1 MYYSDELVEE
11 VRRRNDI
18 VDVISGY
25 VKLKKSGSNYMG
37 LCPFHNE
44 KSPSFS
50 VSAHKQICHCFGC
63 GKGGNVFS
71 FVMEYEGYS
80 FPEAVSMLAQRVGM
94 ALPEQEMSEGAKRE
108 QSLRNKLFEIQKEAA
123 KYYYSLL
130 RTDSGNIGR
139 KYFEGRQLSKETMQS
154 FGLGFASPSGGLY
167 QYLRNQ
173 KYEDAILKESGLFT
187 MDEKH
192 GMRDKFWNRVIFP
205 IMDVNNRVIG
215 FGGRV
220 MGDGKPKYLNSPE
233 TKIFDKGR
241 NLYGL
246 NVARNSKCGHII
258 MCEGYMDV
266 ISMHQA
272 GFKQAVASLG
282 TAMTSGHASLL
293 KRYTKDILLI
303 YDSDEAGVKA
313 AIRAIDI
320 CKDSGLSSRVVNLNP
335 YKDPDEFIKNLGAE
349 EFQKR
354 LDNAEN
360 SVFFK
365 LRMDEKNYNMSDPDG
380 RTRFLEA
387 AAVYVSLMESEVE
400 RDTYIK
406 SIASKYMTDTEAF
419 RKTVART
426 AARNEGISEN
436 VRPRAGVAM
445 AKTKSEDGNSKAQR
459 LLLTY
464 LIDNPEIFEQVEKYV
479 DPECFQEGVNRKVAA
494 ALYEQLKVNKL
505 NPASIISMFEDE
517 ADHTAVSLLFNSRF
531 GEVESKSDK
540 EKYITDL
547 VVKIKTEYISHQGDL
562 GADPLKVAREQ
573 RALKEKLKNIRI
585 VLG

>member
-11 VRRRNDI
+11 VRRNNDI

-71 FVMEYEGYS
+71 FIMEYEGYS
-80 FPEAVSMLAQRVGM
+80 FPEAVSVLAQRVGI
-94 ALPEQEMSEGAKRE
+94 ALPEQEMSESAKKE
-108 QSLRNKLFEIQKEAA
+108 QSLRNRLFEIQKEAA

-130 RTDSGNIGR
+130 RSNVGENGMRYFQER
-139 KYFEGRQLSKETMQS
+139 KLDKDVMQS

-167 QYLRNQ
+167 TYLKQ
-173 KYEDAILKESGLFT
+173 KGYDDGILKESGLFT
-187 MDEKH
+187 IDERH

-233 TKIFDKGR
+233 TRIFDKGR

-320 CKDSGLSSRVVNLNP
+320 CKDSGLSSRVVDLKP
-335 YKDPDEFIKNLGAE
+335 YKDPDEFIKNLGPEA
-349 EFQKR
+349 FQKR
-354 LDNAEN
+354 LDEAEN

-365 LRMDEKNYNMSDPDG
+365 LSVEERNYNMSDPDG
-380 RTRFLEA
+380 RSRFLLEA
-387 AAVYVSLMESEVE
+387 ARYVSLMESEVE

-406 SIASKYMTDTEAF
+406 SIAAKYMIDPQAF
-419 RKTVART
+419 GKEVAKA
-426 AARNEGISEN
+426 AARNEGFSESIK
-436 VRPRAGVAM
+436 PRSGASTNK
-445 AKTKSEDGNSKAQR
+445 AKAEDGNSKAQR
-459 LLLTY
+459 HLLTY
-464 LIDNPEIFEQVEKYV
+464 IIDNPEIFEQVEKYIK
-479 DPECFQEGVNRKVAA
+479 PEYFQEGINQKVAT
-494 ALYEQLKVNKL
+494 ALFEQLRENKL
-505 NPASIISMFEDE
+505 NPAAIISMFEDE
-517 ADHTAVSLLFNSRF
+517 EEHAAVSLLFNSKF
-531 GEVESKSDK
+531 GDMQTKSDK

-547 VVKIKTEYISHQGDL
+547 VIKIRTEYKGSDEQQNI
-562 GADPLKVAREQ
+562 DPLKAAKEQ
-573 RALKEKLKNIRI
+573 RLLREKLKNIRI